1 MIKNAS
7 PENAPEIARLIVI
20 AMGSLANKFTN
31 NPAATIPLFE
41 HFARLK
47 GNQYSYENTLVW
59 EQGGVRG
66 MISGYNGADL
76 KTLREPFL
84 AHIQSVYD
92 NSVQPED
99 ETQAGEYYI
108 DCLAVF
114 RDNQGKGIGKKLI
127 LGLADHA
134 GTKGHQKLGLLVNK
148 NNPAAKKLYTGLG
161 FQVAEEIFF
170 MGDLYDHLQLN
181 LT

>member
-7 PENAPEIARLIVI
+7 PENAPEIARLIVM
-20 AMGSLANKFTN
+20 AMGTLANKFTN

-41 HFARLK
+41 YFARLK

-59 EQGGVRG
+59 EEGGVQG
-66 MISGYNGADL
+66 MITGYNGADL

-84 AHIQSVYD
+84 AHIQSVYG
-92 NSVQPED
+92 NAIQPED
-99 ETQAGEYYI
+99 ETQPGEYYI

-114 RDNQGKGIGKKLI
+114 SDNQGKGIGKKLI
-127 LGLADHA
+127 LGLAEHA
-134 GTKGHQKLGLLVNK
+134 AAKSHQKLGLLVNK
-148 NNPAAKKLYTGLG
+148 SNPAAKKLYVGVG
-161 FQVAEEIFF
+161 FYVAEEKVF

-181 LT
+181 LI